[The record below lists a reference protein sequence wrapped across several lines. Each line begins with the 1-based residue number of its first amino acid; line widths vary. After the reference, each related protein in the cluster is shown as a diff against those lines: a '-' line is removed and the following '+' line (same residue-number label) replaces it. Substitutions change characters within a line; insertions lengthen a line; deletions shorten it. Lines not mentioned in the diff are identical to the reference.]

1 MYSAHAHTHTLKHT
15 HHHTQVSLLR
25 AKQQLKSAMV
35 MNLES
40 KAVVFED
47 IGRQVLGQ
55 GFKLSP
61 EELSEKIGE

>member
-1 MYSAHAHTHTLKHT
+1 MTVAV
-15 HHHTQVSLLR
+15 QVSLLR
-25 AKQQLKSAMV
+25 AKEQLKSAMM

-47 IGRQVLGQ
+47 IGRQLLGQ

-61 EELSEKIGE
+61 DQLAEKIGT

>member
-1 MYSAHAHTHTLKHT
+1 M
-15 HHHTQVSLLR
+15 
-25 AKQQLKSAMV
+25 M

-40 KAVVFED
+40 KAIVFED